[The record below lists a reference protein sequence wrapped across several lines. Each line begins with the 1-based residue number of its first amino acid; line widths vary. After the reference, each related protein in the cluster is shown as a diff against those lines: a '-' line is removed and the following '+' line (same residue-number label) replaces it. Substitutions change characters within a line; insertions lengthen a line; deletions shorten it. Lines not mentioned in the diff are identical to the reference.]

1 MTTINLLHQKFGRL
15 TVLSK
20 ASSRNKKAYWN
31 CLCDCGNEK
40 EISAALLRNG
50 KTKSCGCFHR
60 EVIQKQ
66 GKNNK
71 HSEEYVKQKFLE
83 NGYELISTYN
93 GIPNP
98 VTCRC
103 LTCKHTFTRR
113 AQTNLYNQ
121 HGCPV
126 CARQN
131 NSVLTEKYFRLHPEL
146 KEKSCKV
153 YLINLANEDEDFYKI
168 GITTRELKRRFR
180 NIPYQVKKV
189 ETIETTYYEAFLL
202 ENKLK
207 DAIKEYKYLP
217 KIPFDGWTECFI
229 AETPSFNLYGGQSNA
244 R

>member
-1 MTTINLLHQKFGRL
+1 MTALNLLHQKFGRL

-20 ASSRNKKAYWN
+20 ATSRNKRAYWN
-31 CLCDCGNEK
+31 CLCDCGNTK
-40 EISAALLRNG
+40 EISAALLRSG
-50 KTKSCGCFHR
+50 KTKSCGCLHK

-66 GKNNK
+66 GKSNRHN
-71 HSEEYVKQKFLE
+71 EEYVKQKFLE
-83 NGYELISTYN
+83 NGYELLSKYN

-103 LTCKHTFTRR
+103 LICNHIFTRR

-131 NSVLTEKYFRLHPEL
+131 NSILTEKYFNLHPEL
-146 KEKSCKV
+146 KNKPCKI
-153 YLINLANEDEDFYKI
+153 YLINLVKDNEDFYKI
-168 GITTRELKRRFR
+168 GITTRTLQRRFR
-180 NIPYQVKKV
+180 NIPYQVKNI
-189 ETIETTYYEAFLL
+189 ETIETSYYEAFLL

-207 DAIKEYKYLP
+207 EAIKEYKYLP
-217 KIPFDGWTECFI
+217 KTQFDGWTECFI
-229 AETPSFNLYGGQSNA
+229 AEAPTFNLYGAQANA